1 MNGAK
6 HPTACTAAGAVCR
19 AVVLFAGS
27 VVLCA
32 TAAAEYSWQV
42 TGGYEDMDSEGA
54 VESNHSSMRAT
65 WYLSAVDD
73 QVGPYELAPFLNR
86 SSHVAVSTGRTKLRE
101 QLYPPLI
108 YGFAGGGRLPD
119 NATDFDWL
127 TSSSSVLTYR
137 ADWPMESGLDSSEYA
152 LDGRYVWPGTGWYAG
167 AHASRSDAEMLPGF
181 PLAQTTADYESAG
194 IFAGRYFGPRTA
206 LELDF
211 GSDTASQEVLLTPF
225 AFDPVFGG
233 PGLPGIPGIPGIPG
247 FEPIELRTGTDIE
260 TDDVRLSVRHVAQ
273 LGDST
278 VALSAS
284 IRSSRSETRL
294 TLPGPRGFFPAI
306 DEFGSPEGD
315 VYYNPFIATGTDSIF
330 NEILESERERGYSLS
345 GALFPTPALGVRLTY
360 TNSDHDTYGISDVVG
375 LSANWFFLRNAAIEI
390 QLVRTDSGGRYFTGS
405 PDSDSLGVRV
415 LGRF

>member
-1 MNGAK
+1 MRCRNVNGMK
-6 HPTACTAAGAVCR
+6 HPTACAAAGAVRR
-19 AVVLFAGS
+19 AVVLCAGS
-27 VVLCA
+27 VVLSA
-32 TAAAEYSWQV
+32 AAAAEYSWQV
-42 TGGYEDMDSEGA
+42 TGGYEDIDSEGSI
-54 VESNHSSMRAT
+54 ETNHSSMRAT

-86 SSHVAVSTGRTKLRE
+86 SSHVSVSTGRTKLRE
-101 QLYPPLI
+101 RLYPAFI
-108 YGFAGGGRLPD
+108 HGFAGDGRLPG
-119 NATDFDWL
+119 NATDFDRL
-127 TSSSSVLTYR
+127 TSPGSVVTYG
-137 ADWPMESGLDSSEYA
+137 AGWPTESGLDSSEYA
-152 LDGRYVWPGTGWYAG
+152 FDGRYVWPGTGWYAG
-167 AHASRSDAEMLPGF
+167 AHASRSDADVLPEF

-194 IFAGRYFGPRTA
+194 LFAGRYFGPRTA

-233 PGLPGIPGIPGIPG
+233 PGLHGIPG
-247 FEPIELRTGTDIE
+247 FDPIELRTGTDIE
-260 TDDVRLSVRHVAQ
+260 TDDVRLSVRHVTQ

-294 TLPGPRGFFPAI
+294 TLPGPRGFFPAV

-315 VYYNPFIATGTDSIF
+315 FYYNRFIATGTDSIF

-360 TNSDHDTYGISDVVG
+360 TNSDNDTYGISDVVG

-390 QLVRTDSGGRYFTGS
+390 QLVRTDSGGGYFTGS
-405 PDSDSLGVRV
+405 PDSDSVGVRV